1 MQSQPRYHI
10 RSKQQAQEHRSSN
23 FGHKKTAGGRHRTPS
38 NRKTSQPGAPEKETA
53 RLPASRARDSHPRER
68 CQWDKVRRPVAGK
81 KHIRDAATRRVRGG
95 GGGGGTGGEGGGG
108 GATANG
114 RMSQCRAASGTAGNR
129 LWQDQKLQG
138 AGGLRPPGPQL
149 AAREGTTNS
158 PACSDSAEG
167 WSLAGAAR
175 RPGVLDS
182 SPSSPSGPGAPAQE
196 RRQGGPGLAS
206 PDAGPKALN
215 LAAQECSEFRC
226 TKTEKQRV
234 GRW

>member
-1 MQSQPRYHI
+1 
-10 RSKQQAQEHRSSN
+10 
-23 FGHKKTAGGRHRTPS
+23 
-38 NRKTSQPGAPEKETA
+38 
-53 RLPASRARDSHPRER
+53 RARGAWSEEGRTRGARACAAGRARRGMHNKTVQASPRACVPR
-68 CQWDKVRRPVAGK
+68 PLGRRKSA
-81 KHIRDAATRRVRGG
+81 
-95 GGGGGTGGEGGGG
+95 
-108 GATANG
+108 
-114 RMSQCRAASGTAGNR
+114 RAASRRRRRRNR
-129 LWQDQKLQG
+129 RRRRRRRSNGKWKNVPMPRSVRHSGEPALARPEATGGGRPEAARPNPARG
-138 AGGLRPPGPQL
+138 AGGDHEFASVQRQ
-149 AAREGTTNS
+149 RGT
-158 PACSDSAEG
+158 G

>member
-1 MQSQPRYHI
+1 
-10 RSKQQAQEHRSSN
+10 
-23 FGHKKTAGGRHRTPS
+23 
-38 NRKTSQPGAPEKETA
+38 
-53 RLPASRARDSHPRER
+53 
-68 CQWDKVRRPVAGK
+68 
-81 KHIRDAATRRVRGG
+81 GG
-95 GGGGGTGGEGGGG
+95 GGRKEEEEEEEEDGRRGKSRRRRNRRRRRRRRSNGKWKNVPMPRSVRHSGEPALARPEATGGGRPE
-108 GATANG
+108 
-114 RMSQCRAASGTAGNR
+114 AARPNPAR
-129 LWQDQKLQG
+129 G
-138 AGGLRPPGPQL
+138 AGGDHEFASVQRQ
-149 AAREGTTNS
+149 RGT
-158 PACSDSAEG
+158 G